1 MFSVCICWDVVPRCK
16 RKNRTR
22 VLSSVGVKVVIDN
35 DLLQMLVCPLSK
47 APVELVGEELICE
60 KSQLAYPIIDGIPIL
75 LVEEARKIE
84 PLK

>member
-1 MFSVCICWDVVPRCK
+1 M
-16 RKNRTR
+16 
-22 VLSSVGVKVVIDN
+22 IDN

-47 APVELVGEELICE
+47 ASLELVGEELICE

-84 PLK
+84 PSK

>member
-1 MFSVCICWDVVPRCK
+1 M
-16 RKNRTR
+16 
-22 VLSSVGVKVVIDN
+22 IDN

-47 APVELVGEELICE
+47 APLKLVGEELICE

-84 PLK
+84 PSK